1 VSDSVIS
8 YQKGDS
14 VFITHIKY
22 KYLWRDKTDS
32 LRITDTLAMTKT
44 IVKKEVIRKTDW
56 KKTLGFGFG
65 VALGLIGVTL
75 IIKRRLKRV

>member
-1 VSDSVIS
+1 VGDSVDEKH
-8 YQKGDS
+8 KGDS
-14 VFITHIKY
+14 VLITHIKY
-22 KYLWRDKTDS
+22 KYLYRYKTDS
-32 LRITDTLAMTKT
+32 VRITDTLAQIK
-44 IVKKEVIRKTDW
+44 IRVQKEVIRKTDW